1 LEKTKLC
8 PRVTTQYKTEVK
20 EKIVQAALT
29 TFSKYGYDKTRMDD
43 IAENAKISK
52 GTLYLYFKSKEKLFY
67 VISENSTKEL
77 KEQISKLFS
86 KKEDLVSDAEK
97 FYDQYRNLIHD
108 SEKVSFEMIAE
119 SSRNLK
125 LRRALYEHRIKVYDI
140 VINYLNHQLE
150 KGFFRKNIDVNAI
163 ASGLVALYDGLTIS
177 RLLGISENSNKKAWT
192 ETIRAIFTG
201 IN

>member
-192 ETIRAIFTG
+192 ETIRAIFIG

>member
-1 LEKTKLC
+1 MEKTKLC